1 LFTEGVG
8 GLVKNLFGGVS
19 SVVSG
24 IGKGVKKIFGGLFAD
39 GGVTQPGKAY
49 VVGERGP
56 ELFVPGQTGTVVP
69 NHQMGGGSSVRIIN
83 VIDPSLVSDYLNSPG
98 GDQAIVNVLQR
109 NSGTVRQIL
118 A

>member
-1 LFTEGVG
+1 
-8 GLVKNLFGGVS
+8 
-19 SVVSG
+19 
-24 IGKGVKKIFGGLFAD
+24 
-39 GGVTQPGKAY
+39 
-49 VVGERGP
+49 
-56 ELFVPGQTGTVVP
+56 
-69 NHQMGGGSSVRIIN
+69 MGGGSSVRIIN